1 MKKIILPLICSLFF
15 ISASLSQNKKENG
28 YPLIT
33 NYTAKEY
40 GAFQGN
46 WAIAQDKRGVMYFGN
61 DIGLLEYDGS
71 SWRFYQVPNKTTLR
85 SVAPG
90 SDGKLYAGAV
100 GDLGYFS
107 PDSSGSLSFYSL
119 MKFLPADK
127 KDFSDVWQTFILNNK
142 VYFDVM
148 KYLLVWDI
156 EKKQFKIIKG
166 SSNFHLTFKVNG
178 NVYLREWGRG
188 LEVLKNDSL
197 ILLKGGEKF
206 ANERIYVMLPFPGE
220 PGTILIVT
228 RTMGLIKYDGKNF
241 IPFKTE
247 VDNFIKENLIYSP
260 GRILSD
266 GNILL
271 GTIRG
276 GAVVID
282 TAGNLVK
289 KYNRKSGIISDG
301 ILYTYQDRAGAI
313 WLGTDNG
320 ISRIDYSSPLSYFD
334 SRNNLSSA
342 PLDITRYKDIIY
354 VAANN
359 GVYYL
364 DPITLNLQLLKNS
377 GNQSFAFLKIDN
389 ELLVGT
395 FDGLFKVDGN
405 KLTAIRKTVGN
416 EYNIQALSQS
426 KLNPER
432 VFVGAQGLWSVL
444 RRNNH
449 WIDEGRILNVTDV
462 ASSIIEDDDGT
473 LWVGTNASGVFKIS
487 FPKSK
492 NGDII
497 VSEPHIKHFDK
508 NNGLQS
514 GFMYINKFNGKKYF
528 TTADSTYRFDESR
541 KRFYSDTSDN
551 IVSSFYK
558 LADNKGVSFF
568 QQDSMGHLWLGTR
581 STIAMGSRQSDG
593 SYKWLISPF
602 NRFAGEQIGRVYAEK
617 NGITWFLS
625 GSGVIRYDFSKSNL
639 NNTIYPAIVRRVD
652 IGKDSTIYSGDM
664 LNSPV
669 VPEIPFKY
677 NSIKF
682 NFSASSYE
690 GKNSNNFKSFLVGFD
705 DDWSVWSKENTKE
718 YTNLPPGKYTFKVAA
733 QNILGIESSIGAY
746 SFRILPPW
754 YRTWWAYTGYFIMFG
769 GLVFGIDRAQRRRL
783 LLKEK
788 QRSRLRESEL
798 RAETAEAETKALQA
812 ENERNK
818 NIELLSEI
826 GKEITATLDLDKIFL
841 KLYEH
846 VNQLADATI
855 FGLGIYNPEKEE
867 IEYKLSMEKGKRY
880 PPYSRDIKDKNQF
893 AVWCIDNRKP
903 VFINDVHSEYSN
915 YILHYNKPHRKLE
928 DGTMS
933 EEAWSIIYLPLISQE
948 RMLGIIT
955 IQSFQKNAYQD
966 YHLNLLQNLASYT
979 AIALDNADAYKKLNE
994 TVNKLNTALNDLKA
1008 TQEKLVV
1015 QEKLASLGQ
1024 LTAGIAHEIKNPLN
1038 FVNNFAQ
1045 LSKEL
1050 VVELRDEFEKVKDK
1064 LGNEFAD
1071 NFEDIISNIEQNAAK
1086 INEHGNRADSIVRSM
1101 LQHSRGKS
1109 GERILSD
1116 INAIL
1121 DEDLNLA
1128 YHGLRARDSS
1138 FNASIEKEYDK
1149 NLEKISIVPQDVSRV
1164 FLNIINNGFYEANK
1178 KKKLTG
1184 DHFSPC
1190 VKVTTRGLDNKIEVR
1205 IKDNGSG
1212 IPEGVR
1218 EKIFDP
1224 FFTTK
1229 PSGEGTGLGLSLSYD
1244 IIVKEH
1250 AGDIKFDTKS
1260 GEYTEFVITLPNNLN
1275 LVIEK

>member
-1 MKKIILPLICSLFF
+1 MKKIIPFFIYCFVCFPLIF
-15 ISASLSQNKKENG
+15 SQSGIEKG

-33 NYTAKEY
+33 NYSPKEY

-46 WAIAQDKRGVMYFGN
+46 WAISQDKRGIMYFGN
-61 DIGLLEYDGS
+61 DIGLLEFDGIN
-71 SWRFYQVPNKTTLR
+71 WRVYQVPNKTTLR
-85 SVAPG
+85 SMASG
-90 SDGKLYAGAV
+90 ADGQLYVGAV

-107 PDSSGSLSFYSL
+107 PDTSGRLTFHSL

-127 KDFSDVWQTFILNNK
+127 KDFSDVWQTFILNDR

-148 KYLLVWDI
+148 KYLLIWDI
-156 EKKQFKIIKG
+156 QKKQFKIIKG
-166 SSNFHLTFKVNG
+166 NNNFHLTFKVNG
-178 NVYLREWGRG
+178 NVYAREWGKG
-188 LEVLKNDSL
+188 LEILKDDSL
-197 ILLKGGEKF
+197 VLLNGGEKF

-220 PGTILIVT
+220 KGTILIVT
-228 RTMGLIKYDGKNF
+228 RTMGLFKYDGKSF
-241 IPFKTE
+241 TPFKTE
-247 VDNFIKENLIYSP
+247 ADQLIKENLIYYP
-260 GRILSD
+260 GAILSD

-271 GTIRG
+271 GTISN

-282 TAGNLVK
+282 TSGKVIA
-289 KYNRKSGIISDG
+289 KYAKKSGIISNG
-301 ILYTYQDRAGAI
+301 ILFTFQDKSDAI
-313 WLGTDNG
+313 WLGTENG
-320 ISRIDYSSPLSYFD
+320 ISRIDYSSPVSYFD
-334 SRNNLSSA
+334 SRNNLSSP
-342 PLDITRYKDIIY
+342 PLDIIRYNGIIY
-354 VAANN
+354 VAATN

-364 DPITLNLQLLKNS
+364 DPHSLNMQLLKNS
-377 GNQSFAFLKIDN
+377 GNQSFAFIKVEN

-395 FDGLFKVDGN
+395 FDGLFKVDKD
-405 KLTAIRKTVGN
+405 KLTVVRKTVGN
-416 EYNIQALSQS
+416 EYNIQSLYAS
-426 KLNPER
+426 KLNPRR
-432 VFVGAQGLWSVL
+432 VYVGAQGLWSVL
-444 RRNNH
+444 KSGKG
-449 WIDEGRILNVTDV
+449 WIDEGRILNIADV
-462 ASSIIEDDDGT
+462 ASSIVEENDGT
-473 LWVGTNASGVFKIS
+473 LWVGTNASGIFKITFGKDS
-487 FPKSK
+487 
-492 NGDII
+492 NGKI
-497 VSEPHIKHFDK
+497 VISDPHIEHFDK
-508 NNGLQS
+508 ANGLQS
-514 GFMYINKFNGKKYF
+514 GFNFVNKFNGTVYF
-528 TTADSTYRFDESR
+528 TTPDSTYKFDESK
-541 KRFYSDTSDN
+541 KRFYSDISDN
-551 IVSSFYK
+551 IISSFYK
-558 LADNKGVSFF
+558 IADNKGVSFF
-568 QQDSMGHLWLGTR
+568 QQDSLGHLWLGNRT
-581 STIAMGSRQSDG
+581 SIAMGTRQSDG

-602 NRFAGEQIGRVYAEK
+602 NRFAGDQVGRVYTEK
-617 NGITWFLS
+617 SGITWFLS
-625 GSGVIRYDFSKSNL
+625 GSGVIRYDFSKNNSN
-639 NNTIYPAIVRRVD
+639 ISYPALVRRVE
-652 IGKDSTIYSGDM
+652 IGKDSAIYLGDA
-664 LNSPV
+664 LTTSV
-669 VPEIPFKY
+669 LPEISFKY

-682 NFSASSYE
+682 NFSAASYE
-690 GKNSNNFKSFLVGFD
+690 GKNTNIFKTMLSGFD
-705 DDWSVWSKENTKE
+705 DGWSVWSKENTKE
-718 YTNLPPGKYTFKVAA
+718 YTNLPPGKYTFKVVAE
-733 QNILGIESSIGAY
+733 NILGVKSSPGTY

-754 YRTWWAYTGYFIMFG
+754 YRTWWAYLGYVVIFG
-769 GLVFGIDRAQRRRL
+769 GLVFGIDRTQRRRL
-783 LLKEK
+783 VLKER

-798 RAETAEAETKALQA
+798 RAEAAEAETKALQA

-826 GKEITATLDLDKIFL
+826 GKEITASLELDKIFI

-855 FGLGIYNPEKEE
+855 FGVGIYNPEKEE

-903 VFINDVHSEYSN
+903 VVINDVHSEYKN
-915 YILHYNKPHRKLE
+915 YIQHYNKPHRKLE

-948 RMLGIIT
+948 RLLGIIT
-955 IQSFQKNAYQD
+955 IQSFKKNAYQD

-994 TVNKLNTALNDLKA
+994 TVNKLNSALNDLKA

-1050 VVELRDEFEKVKDK
+1050 VTELREEFEKVKDK
-1064 LGNEFAD
+1064 LGKESMA
-1071 NFEDIISNIEQNAAK
+1071 NFEDIISNIEQNASK

-1109 GERILSD
+1109 GERIVSD

-1128 YHGLRARDSS
+1128 YHGLRARDGS
-1138 FNASIEKEYDK
+1138 FNASIEKDYDK
-1149 NLEKISIVPQDVSRV
+1149 NIEKISIVPQDVSRV

-1178 KKKLTG
+1178 KKKLSR
-1184 DHFSPC
+1184 DHFSPV
-1190 VKVTTRGLDNKIEVR
+1190 VKVTTHDLGDRLEVR
-1205 IKDNGSG
+1205 IRDNGNG
-1212 IPEGVR
+1212 IPDDVR

-1250 AGDIKFDTKS
+1250 AGEIKFDSKI
-1260 GEYTEFVITLPNNLN
+1260 GEYTEFIITLPK
-1275 LVIEK
+1275 I

>member
-1 MKKIILPLICSLFF
+1 MKRLIFLFIYCFLSLTAVFP
-15 ISASLSQNKKENG
+15 QNSIEKG

-33 NYTAKEY
+33 NYSPKEY

-46 WAIAQDKRGVMYFGN
+46 WAISQDKRGIMYFGN
-61 DIGLLEYDGS
+61 DIGLLEFDGIN
-71 SWRFYQVPNKTTLR
+71 WRVYQVPNKTTLR
-85 SVAPG
+85 SMASG
-90 SDGKLYAGAV
+90 ADGQLYVGAV

-107 PDSSGSLSFYSL
+107 PDTSGRLTFHSL

-127 KDFSDVWQTFILNNK
+127 KDFSDVWQTFILNDR

-148 KYLLVWDI
+148 KYLLIWDI
-156 EKKQFKIIKG
+156 QKKQFKIIKG
-166 SSNFHLTFKVNG
+166 NNNFHLTFKVNG
-178 NVYLREWGRG
+178 NVYAREWGKG
-188 LEVLKNDSL
+188 LEILKDDSL
-197 ILLKGGEKF
+197 VLLNGGEKF

-220 PGTILIVT
+220 KGTILIVT
-228 RTMGLIKYDGKNF
+228 RTMGLFKYDGKSF
-241 IPFKTE
+241 TPFKTE
-247 VDNFIKENLIYSP
+247 ADQLIKENLIYYP
-260 GRILSD
+260 GAILSD

-271 GTIRG
+271 GTISN

-282 TAGNLVK
+282 TSGKVIA
-289 KYNRKSGIISDG
+289 KYAKKSGIISNG
-301 ILYTYQDRAGAI
+301 ILFTFQDKSDAI
-313 WLGTDNG
+313 WLGTENG
-320 ISRIDYSSPLSYFD
+320 ISRIDYSSPVSYFD
-334 SRNNLSSA
+334 SRNNLSSP
-342 PLDITRYKDIIY
+342 PLDIIRYNGIIY
-354 VAANN
+354 VAATN

-364 DPITLNLQLLKNS
+364 DPHSLNMQLLKNS
-377 GNQSFAFLKIDN
+377 GNQSFAFIKVEN

-395 FDGLFKVDGN
+395 FDGLFKVDKD
-405 KLTAIRKTVGN
+405 KLTVVRKTVGN
-416 EYNIQALSQS
+416 EYNIQSLYAS
-426 KLNPER
+426 KLNPRR
-432 VFVGAQGLWSVL
+432 VYVGAQGLWSVL
-444 RRNNH
+444 KSGKG
-449 WIDEGRILNVTDV
+449 WIDEGRILNIADV
-462 ASSIIEDDDGT
+462 ASSIVEENDGT
-473 LWVGTNASGVFKIS
+473 LWVGTNASGIFKITFGKDS
-487 FPKSK
+487 
-492 NGDII
+492 NGKI
-497 VSEPHIKHFDK
+497 VISDPHIEHFDK
-508 NNGLQS
+508 ANGLQS
-514 GFMYINKFNGKKYF
+514 GFNFVNKFNGTVYF
-528 TTADSTYRFDESR
+528 TTPDSTYKFDESK
-541 KRFYSDTSDN
+541 KRFYSDISDN
-551 IVSSFYK
+551 IISSFYK
-558 LADNKGVSFF
+558 IADNKGVSFF
-568 QQDSMGHLWLGTR
+568 QQDSLGHLWLGNRT
-581 STIAMGSRQSDG
+581 SIAMGTRQSDG

-602 NRFAGEQIGRVYAEK
+602 NRFAGDQVGRVYTEK
-617 NGITWFLS
+617 SGITWFLS
-625 GSGVIRYDFSKSNL
+625 GSGVIRYDFSKNNSN
-639 NNTIYPAIVRRVD
+639 ISYPALVRRVE
-652 IGKDSTIYSGDM
+652 IGKDSAIYLGDA
-664 LNSPV
+664 LTTSV
-669 VPEIPFKY
+669 LPEISFKY

-682 NFSASSYE
+682 NFSAASYE
-690 GKNSNNFKSFLVGFD
+690 GKNTNIFKTMLSGFD
-705 DDWSVWSKENTKE
+705 DGWSVWSKENTKE
-718 YTNLPPGKYTFKVAA
+718 YTNLPPGKYTFKVVAE
-733 QNILGIESSIGAY
+733 NILGVKSSPGTY

-754 YRTWWAYTGYFIMFG
+754 YRTWWAYLGYVVIFG
-769 GLVFGIDRAQRRRL
+769 GLVFGIDRTQRRRL
-783 LLKEK
+783 VLKER

-798 RAETAEAETKALQA
+798 RAEAAEAETKALQA

-826 GKEITATLDLDKIFL
+826 GKEITASLELDKIFI

-855 FGLGIYNPEKEE
+855 FGVGIYNPEKEE

-903 VFINDVHSEYSN
+903 VVINDVHSEYKN
-915 YILHYNKPHRKLE
+915 YIQHYNKPHRKLE

-948 RMLGIIT
+948 RLLGIIT
-955 IQSFQKNAYQD
+955 IQSFKKNAYQD

-994 TVNKLNTALNDLKA
+994 TVNKLNSALNDLKA

-1050 VVELRDEFEKVKDK
+1050 VTELREEFEKVKDK
-1064 LGNEFAD
+1064 LGKESMA
-1071 NFEDIISNIEQNAAK
+1071 NFEDIISNIEQNASK

-1109 GERILSD
+1109 GERIVSD

-1128 YHGLRARDSS
+1128 YHGLRARDGS
-1138 FNASIEKEYDK
+1138 FNASIEKDYDK
-1149 NLEKISIVPQDVSRV
+1149 NIEKISIVPQDVSRV

-1178 KKKLTG
+1178 KKKLSR
-1184 DHFSPC
+1184 DHFSPV
-1190 VKVTTRGLDNKIEVR
+1190 VKVTTHDLGDRLEVR
-1205 IKDNGSG
+1205 IRDNGNG
-1212 IPEGVR
+1212 IPDDVR

-1250 AGDIKFDTKS
+1250 AGEIKFDSKI
-1260 GEYTEFVITLPNNLN
+1260 GEYTEFIITLPK
-1275 LVIEK
+1275 I